1 MENDHWSR
9 ALQALGHTV
18 RLMPP
23 SYVKPYLKRSKNDS
37 AVATVSYPKTPSGMD
52 WHYKAESL
60 HR

>member
-18 RLMPP
+18 RLMPQ
-23 SYVKPYLKRSKNDS
+23 
-37 AVATVSYPKTPSGMD
+37 SYPKTPSGMD